1 MFLHSYNN
9 FSEDQFENKSINQ
22 YHKNIGYFNDYKF
35 KYFISDAKKQRN
47 ILHKKGIKFII
58 SFFDQGT
65 TGDKRYGFSH
75 DRSAKNYQ
83 FLFEKLILNKNMA
96 LIIKPKKPKQLTEK
110 LKKIN
115 DIFEKAKKTNRLI
128 LVETYDNVSDKN
140 SKYPPSYY
148 AMISDLA
155 IHDTLVSGSAGIDA
169 YCSRVNTVFLDFYNF
184 KESIFRSNKNIKI
197 VYENLNELWNDIESK
212 FIFENK
218 HNIGNWNGIMNKIDP
233 INDWKANHRIA
244 NILLYLQKSYFNENS
259 INKNLEDFQT
269 EFN

>member
-1 MFLHSYNN
+1 MFFLHSYNN

-35 KYFISDAKKQRN
+35 KYFISDAKNKE
-47 ILHKKGIKFII
+47 IFYIFKFII

-115 DIFEKAKKTNRLI
+115 DIFDKAKKTK
-128 LVETYDNVSDKN
+128 S
-140 SKYPPSYY
+140 
-148 AMISDLA
+148 
-155 IHDTLVSGSAGIDA
+155 
-169 YCSRVNTVFLDFYNF
+169 
-184 KESIFRSNKNIKI
+184 
-197 VYENLNELWNDIESK
+197 
-212 FIFENK
+212 
-218 HNIGNWNGIMNKIDP
+218 NIG
-233 INDWKANHRIA
+233 R
-244 NILLYLQKSYFNENS
+244 NI
-259 INKNLEDFQT
+259 
-269 EFN
+269 